1 MGEDV
6 TLFGHHVIGKWTN
19 QSECDLTSRG
29 HFDLIGSSRDP
40 KLDQ

>member
-19 QSECDLTSRG
+19 QSECDLTSHGPYRVMM
-29 HFDLIGSSRDP
+29 
-40 KLDQ
+40 